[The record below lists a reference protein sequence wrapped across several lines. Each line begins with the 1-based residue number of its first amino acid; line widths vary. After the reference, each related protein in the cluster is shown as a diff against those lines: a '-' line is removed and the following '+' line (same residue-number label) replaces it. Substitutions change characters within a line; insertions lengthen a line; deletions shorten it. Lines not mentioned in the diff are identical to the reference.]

1 MWSLLDMGR
10 DDDGIP
16 VSATV
21 NTSVFVEYIKHVYCQ
36 STNDPQ
42 KLSFE
47 ALRQSTIKMPGQSRF
62 KPPNHWLPPKHTLHQ
77 LALLLECQVEYL
89 FTAWHPDTKVPNFA
103 AKGCLKVNNDG
114 FVEYDLGEEVRVE
127 KQEDLLVLND
137 KELKDSLKASRKKQ
151 TQDTAKRGTQDTPQ
165 KRRKIKRRLITSTP
179 R

>member
-1 MWSLLDMGR
+1 MCTHD

-62 KPPNHWLPPKHTLHQ
+62 KPPNHCLPPKHTLHQ

-137 KELKDSLKASRKKQ
+137 KELKHSLKASRKKQ